1 MPMRWEKLIV
11 SPEMVMGKIK
21 PGMSIFI
28 GTGPA
33 EPRTLVKHLMTTD
46 SKAGQDLE
54 LIQLVSLGDAITLKE
69 LHAQRYR
76 LKTFCTGWVAD
87 KAITSGRVDLIP
99 SRFSWIPELIES
111 EQIPID
117 TAFIQITPPNRM
129 GNCSLGIA
137 VDVARLAM
145 EKASLVVGEINHQI
159 PYTFGDTIVPVS
171 DFTMLV
177 QSTEPPIFFERWSI
191 DDIFKK
197 IAANIEPLI
206 KDGSCLSFSIG
217 SLFEAL
223 GPLLVGKQNLGIH
236 SPLFTDALMELIT
249 SGAVTNRRKEIFR
262 GKSLT
267 SYVLGTPELLKWIDR
282 NPMIELQGIDRVFNP
297 SKIGL
302 NPQFVAVIPIRKV
315 DLTGRVALHVGK
327 GTVATGP
334 AEVLDLTHGAEI
346 SSGGSDIFALPSRN
360 RQGKPNILGAIKEFP
375 NQFGQRESVDVVV
388 TEFGVAYLKG
398 HTLRERALALIE
410 IAHPD
415 DRLNLL
421 EQAKTMNILY
431 PDQILQTE
439 SAHLY
444 PGEIVNEQIFKQ
456 GVKIRFRPIKS
467 SDEEGMR
474 RFFYRFSDTSIYSR
488 YFAHIR
494 TMPHAKMQE
503 YVNVDWRQVVSIVGL
518 VGEPGRNRVVA
529 ESRYIKNPYNDF
541 AELVFFVDEQFHG
554 LGIASYLYK
563 MLILIGKE
571 RGLQGFTASVLSS
584 NFGMLKVFKK
594 GELPIQIQSESGVCE
609 LTIPFN

>member
-1 MPMRWEKLIV
+1 
-11 SPEMVMGKIK
+11 MGKIK

-54 LIQLVSLGDAITLKE
+54 LIQLVSLGDAITLEE
-69 LHAQRYR
+69 LHVQRYR

-87 KAITSGRVDLIP
+87 EAITSGRVDLIP

-117 TAFIQITPPNRM
+117 AAFIQITPPDRL

-145 EKASLVVGEINHQI
+145 EKASLVVGEINYQI
-159 PYTFGDTIVPVS
+159 PYTFGDTIMHVS

-177 QSTEPPIFFERWSI
+177 QSTEPPIVFERWPV

-206 KDGSCLSFSIG
+206 KDGSCLSFSLG

-249 SGAVTNRRKEIFR
+249 SGAVTNRQKEIFR

-267 SYVLGTPELLKWIDR
+267 SYVMGTLEMLKWLDR
-282 NPMIELQGIDRVFNP
+282 NPMVELQGIDRVFNP
-297 SKIGL
+297 SQIGL

-334 AEVLDLTHGAEI
+334 AEVLDLIHGAEI
-346 SSGGSDIFALPSRN
+346 SPGGFVIFALPSRN
-360 RQGKPNILGAIKEFP
+360 RQGKPNILGSIERFS
-375 NQFGQRESVDVVV
+375 NQFAQRQSVDMVV

-415 DRLNLL
+415 DRLTLM
-421 EQAKTMNILY
+421 EQAKTKNILY
-431 PDQILQTE
+431 PDQMLQME
-439 SAHLY
+439 SAHLQ
-444 PGEIVNEQIFKQ
+444 PGEVANEHIFKQ
-456 GVKIRFRPIKS
+456 SVRIRFRPIKS

-474 RFFYRFSDTSIYSR
+474 RLFYRFSDTSIYSR
-488 YFAHIR
+488 YFTHIR
-494 TMPHAKMQE
+494 TMPHAKMQN
-503 YVNVDWRQVVSIVGL
+503 YVNIDWGQVMSIVGL
-518 VGEPGRNRVVA
+518 VGETGRGRIVA
-529 ESRYIKNPYNDF
+529 EARYIKNPYNDL
-541 AELVFFVDEQFHG
+541 AELVFFVDEKFHG
-554 LGIASYLYK
+554 LGIASYLYA
-563 MLILIGKE
+563 MLIDIGKK
-571 RGLQGFTASVLSS
+571 RNLQGFTASVLSS
-584 NFGMLKVFKK
+584 NIGMLKVFKK
-594 GELPIQIQSESGVCE
+594 GELAIQIESESGVCE

>member
-1 MPMRWEKLIV
+1 MRWEKLIV
-11 SPEMVMGKIK
+11 SPDMVMEKVK

-33 EPRTLVKHLMTTD
+33 EPRTLVKRLMTTD

-69 LHAQRYR
+69 LDVQRYR

-87 KAITSGRVDLIP
+87 KAITSGRIDLIP

-117 TAFIQITPPNRM
+117 AAFIQITPPDRM

-137 VDVARLAM
+137 VDVVRLAM

-159 PYTFGDTIVPVS
+159 PYTYGDTIIHVS
-171 DFTMLV
+171 DFSLLV
-177 QSTEPPIFFERWSI
+177 QSTERPILFERWPV
-191 DDIFKK
+191 DDIFKT

-223 GPLLVGKQNLGIH
+223 GPLLVGKKDLGIH
-236 SPLFTDALMELIT
+236 SPLFTDALMELIL

-267 SYVLGTPELLKWIDR
+267 SYILGTPELLKWLDR
-282 NPMIELQGIDRVFNP
+282 NPMVELQGIDRVFNP

-302 NPQFVAVIPIRKV
+302 NPQFVAVIPVRKV
-315 DLTGRVALHVGK
+315 DLTGRIALHVGK
-327 GTVATGP
+327 GAIATGP
-334 AEVLDLTHGAEI
+334 AEVLDLIHGAEI
-346 SSGGSDIFALPSRN
+346 SPGGFVIFALPSRN
-360 RQGKPNILGAIKEFP
+360 RQGKPNILGSIKSFQ
-375 NQFGQRESVDVVV
+375 NQFGQRESVDMVV

-421 EQAKTMNILY
+421 EKAKRMHILY
-431 PDQILQTE
+431 PDQIIE
-439 SAHLY
+439 IDHAHPY
-444 PGEIVNEQIFKQ
+444 PGEITTEQIVKE
-456 GVKIRFRPIKS
+456 GLKIRFRPIKS

-474 RFFYRFSDTSIYSR
+474 RFFYQFSDISIYSR

-503 YVNVDWRQVVSIVGL
+503 YVNVNSRQVVSIVGL
-518 VGEPGRNRVVA
+518 VGEPGRDRIVA
-529 ESRYIKNPYNDF
+529 ESRYIKNPYNNF
-541 AELVFFVDEQFHG
+541 AELVFFVDEQFQG

-563 MLILIGKE
+563 MLIRIGKD

-584 NFGMLKVFKK
+584 NIGMLKVFKK
-594 GELPIQIQSESGVCE
+594 GALPIQMTSESGVCE
-609 LTIPFN
+609 LTIPFY